1 MNFNIK
7 TLMKN
12 LSKIILPVLFVSLI
26 FTQSCKKSPEKTMA
40 GITQEVFGKVSET
53 ENADIFTLRNTA
65 GMTVRISNYGG
76 TIISWTAPDKD
87 GNYEDITL
95 GCDSLAGYQKGVP
108 YFGALIGRY
117 GNRIAKGKFTLDGKP
132 YTLAINNGENA
143 LHGGLKGF
151 DKVLWKAL
159 TVDGEEPKL
168 VLNYVS
174 KDGEEGYPGNLSVEV
189 IYTLTKDNSLKI
201 DYKAT
206 TDQATVINLTNH
218 AYFNLSGVKTSTPI
232 LDHEITLNA
241 DKFLPVDVTLIP
253 TGELKSVTG
262 TPFDFTKSKK
272 IGLQIN
278 DSTDVQIKYGGGYD
292 HCWVLTDSS
301 KTLKLAAIVHE
312 PKSGRMMEVF
322 TTEPAIQFYTGNF
335 LDGTIVGKGGII
347 CQRRAGLCLETQH
360 YPDSPNQSKF
370 PSTVL
375 RPNETYQT
383 STVYKFSV
391 K

>member
-12 LSKIILPVLFVSLI
+12 LLKIILPVLSISLMV
-26 FTQSCKKSPEKTMA
+26 TQSCKKSPEKTMA

-53 ENADIFTLRNTA
+53 EIANIFTLRNTA

-76 TIISWTAPDKD
+76 TILSWTAPDKD

-95 GCDSLAGYQKGVP
+95 GCDSLTGYQKGVP

-132 YTLAINNGENA
+132 YILAINNDKNA

-151 DKVLWKAL
+151 DKVLWKAVS
-159 TVDGEEPKL
+159 VDGEEPKL
-168 VLNYVS
+168 ILNYVA

-241 DKFLPVDVTLIP
+241 DKFIPVDATLIP
-253 TGELKSVTG
+253 TGEMKSVEG

-301 KTLKLAAIVHE
+301 KTMRLAAIVHE

-335 LDGTIVGKGGII
+335 LDGTIVGKGGVIY
-347 CQRRAGLCLETQH
+347 QRRMGLCLETQH
-360 YPDSPNQSKF
+360 YPDSPNQPKF

>member
-1 MNFNIK
+1 
-7 TLMKN
+7 MKN
-12 LSKIILPVLFVSLI
+12 VFALLLTILI

-40 GITQEVFGKVSET
+40 GITREIFGKLSET
-53 ENADIFTLRNTA
+53 ESADIFTLRNTA

-76 TIISWTAPDKD
+76 TIVSWTAPDKE
-87 GNYEDITL
+87 GNFEDITL

-108 YFGALIGRY
+108 YFGALVGRY
-117 GNRIAKGKFTLDGKP
+117 GNRIAKGKFTLDGKT
-132 YTLAINNGENA
+132 YHLATNNGENA

-151 DKVLWKAL
+151 DKVLWKSLA
-159 TVDGEEPKL
+159 VEGKEPKL

-174 KDGEEGYPGNLSVEV
+174 RDGEEGYPGNLSVE
-189 IYTLTKDNSLKI
+189 ITYTLTNDNSLKI

-206 TDQATVINLTNH
+206 TDKATVINLTNH

-262 TPFDFTKSKK
+262 TPFDFRKAKK
-272 IGLQIN
+272 IGLEIN
-278 DSTDVQIKYGGGYD
+278 DSTNVQIKYGGGYD
-292 HCWVLTDSS
+292 HCWVLADSA
-301 KTLKLAAIVHE
+301 KTLKLAATVHE
-312 PKSGRMMEVF
+312 PKSGRMLEVF

-347 CQRRAGLCLETQH
+347 YQRRTGLCLETQH
-360 YPDSPNQSKF
+360 YPDSPNHPKF
-370 PSTVL
+370 SSTVL
-375 RPNETYQT
+375 HPNEAYQT
-383 STVYKFSV
+383 STIYKFSA

>member
-12 LSKIILPVLFVSLI
+12 LLKIILPVLSISLMV
-26 FTQSCKKSPEKTMA
+26 TQSCKKSPEKTMA

-53 ENADIFTLRNTA
+53 EIADIFTLRNTA

-76 TIISWTAPDKD
+76 TILSWTAPDKD

-95 GCDSLAGYQKGVP
+95 GCDSLTGYQKGVP

-132 YTLAINNGENA
+132 YILAINNDKNA

-151 DKVLWKAL
+151 DKVLWKAVS
-159 TVDGEEPKL
+159 VDGEEPKL
-168 VLNYVS
+168 ILNYVA

-241 DKFLPVDVTLIP
+241 DKFIPVDATLIP
-253 TGELKSVTG
+253 TGEMKSVEG

-301 KTLKLAAIVHE
+301 KTMRLAAIVHE

-335 LDGTIVGKGGII
+335 LDGTIVGKGGVIY
-347 CQRRAGLCLETQH
+347 QRRMGLCLETQH
-360 YPDSPNQSKF
+360 YPDSPNQPKF

>member
-1 MNFNIK
+1 
-7 TLMKN
+7 MKN
-12 LSKIILPVLFVSLI
+12 LLALLLIALI
-26 FTQSCKKSPEKTMA
+26 FNQSCKKNPEKTMA
-40 GITQEVFGKVSET
+40 GVTQEAYGKVSET

-76 TIISWTAPDKD
+76 TIVSWTAPDKD
-87 GNYEDITL
+87 GNFEDITL
-95 GCDSLAGYQKGVP
+95 GCDSLMGYQKGVP
-108 YFGALIGRY
+108 YFGALVGRY
-117 GNRIAKGKFTLDGKP
+117 GNRIAKGKFMLDGKT
-132 YTLAINNGENA
+132 YNLAINNGVNA

-159 TVDGEEPKL
+159 AVDGEEPKL
-168 VLNYVS
+168 VLNYTS

-189 IYTLTKDNSLKI
+189 IYTLMKDNSLKI

-206 TDQATVINLTNH
+206 TDKATVINLTNH
-218 AYFNLSGVKTSTPI
+218 AYFNLSGIKESTSI

-241 DKFLPVDVTLIP
+241 DKFLPVDATLIP
-253 TGELKSVTG
+253 TGELKSVAG
-262 TPFDFTKSKK
+262 TPFDFRKAKK

-278 DSTDVQIKYGGGYD
+278 DTTDVQIKYGGGYD
-292 HCWVLTDSS
+292 HCWVLADSS

-347 CQRRAGLCLETQH
+347 YQRRMGLCLETQH
-360 YPDSPNQSKF
+360 YPNSPNQSKF